1 MRKKTKRIV
10 IMLTILILV
19 ILIFFII
26 DYRRVQR
33 KQRPLF
39 CIDVATYT
47 DGGTKVYYGLGYKV
61 IAFHKMLFLNES
73 SNEMEYYQD
82 IKIGT
87 WYMDYNDFTEEI
99 MEKENAKQQANHK
112 RKYIELENTQIDYDL
127 VKMVEDKC
135 YIIMN
140 SNIVYHIEELD
151 SFIQN
156 VENQIPD
163 EIRIVQYTREG
174 QPILTNLEYR
184 DNQFIL
190 KIDTRRDGYAEAKD
204 KKITTIEYDTARYTL
219 VKGNQP
225 NQVIDLKTYYTLDLK
240 DKKTNTTIPIC
251 SYVEQKKTSNE
262 KFEIIFNKNLEGKEI
277 VKILEKE
284 ENNRYD
290 YNIYSYKGMVDILI
304 EGEKMSLRE
313 ALLKNKITVEEILEK
328 AYKDVKENNRIFGD
342 SYLDGGSSFYLY
354 KDYQILKCNT
364 LSGNRNLYIG
374 IPSMHIEDIKGI

>member
-1 MRKKTKRIV
+1 MTFIV
-10 IMLTILILV
+10 LGILILV
-19 ILIFFII
+19 ILIFFTI

-33 KQRPLF
+33 NQRPLF
-39 CIDVATYT
+39 CIDVATYC
-47 DGGTKVYYGLGYKV
+47 DGGTKIYYGLGYKV

-87 WYMDYNDFTEEI
+87 WHMDYNDFTEEI
-99 MEKENAKQQANHK
+99 MEKENAKQQVNHK
-112 RKYIELENTQIDYDL
+112 RKYIELENTKINYNL
-127 VKMVEDKC
+127 AKMVEDKC
-135 YIIMN
+135 YIVMN
-140 SNIVYHIEELD
+140 SNVVYHIEELD

-163 EIRIVQYTREG
+163 EIRIVQYTKEG
-174 QPILTNLEYR
+174 QPILTNLEYK
-184 DNQFIL
+184 DNHFIL
-190 KIDTRRDGYAEAKD
+190 KIDTRRDGYAEKKD
-204 KKITTIEYDTARYTL
+204 KKITTMEYDIARYTL
-219 VKGNQP
+219 VKGNEP
-225 NQVIDLKTYYTLDLK
+225 NQVTDLKTSYTLDLK
-240 DKKTNTTIPIC
+240 DKKTNKTIPVC

-262 KFEIIFNKNLEGKEI
+262 KFEILFNKNLEGEEI

-290 YNIYSYKGMVDILI
+290 YNIYSYKGTVDVLI

-313 ALLKNKITVEEILEK
+313 ALLNNKITVEEILEK

-342 SYLDGGSSFYLY
+342 IYLDGGSSFYLY

-374 IPSMHIEDIKGI
+374 IPSMHIDDVIK

>member
-1 MRKKTKRIV
+1 
-10 IMLTILILV
+10 MLGIFILV
-19 ILIFFII
+19 ILIFFTI
-26 DYRRVQR
+26 DYKRVQR
-33 KQRPLF
+33 EQKPFF
-39 CIDVATYT
+39 CINVATYS

-61 IAFHKMLFLNES
+61 IAFHKILSFNEG

-87 WYMDYNDFTEEI
+87 WHMDYNDFTEEI
-99 MEKENAKQQANHK
+99 IEKENTKQEANPK
-112 RKYIELENTQIDYDL
+112 RKYIELENIKSNYDL
-127 VKMVEDKC
+127 RKMVEDKC

-140 SNIVYHIEELD
+140 SNIVYHIEELA
-151 SFIQN
+151 SFIKS
-156 VENQIPD
+156 VENHIPD
-163 EIRIVQYTREG
+163 EIRIVQYTTEG

-204 KKITTIEYDTARYTL
+204 KKITTMEYDTERYTL
-219 VKGNQP
+219 VKGNEP
-225 NQVIDLKTYYTLDLK
+225 NQVTDLKTYYTLDLK
-240 DKKTNTTIPIC
+240 DKKTNTIIPVC

-262 KFEIIFNKNLEGKEI
+262 KFEILFNKNLEGEEI

-290 YNIYSYKGMVDILI
+290 YNIYSYKGTVDVLI
-304 EGEKMSLRE
+304 EGEKISLRE

-342 SYLDGGSSFYLY
+342 IYLDGGSSFYLY

-364 LSGNRNLYIG
+364 LSGNRDLYIG
-374 IPSMHIEDIKGI
+374 IPSMHIDDVIE